1 MGNLT
6 GGGWGYLFSQLLPW
20 HGPGI
25 PSKSHS
31 TYIMH
36 QPSLIIGNGNNCST
50 WNTDCSTWNI
60 MAFCIAMI
68 WLVLG
73 VA

>member
-1 MGNLT
+1 MV
-6 GGGWGYLFSQLLPW
+6 GYLFFELLAWNAPE
-20 HGPGI
+20 
-25 PSKSHS
+25 SNFNF
-31 TYIMH
+31 IMRR
-36 QPSLIIGNGNNCST
+36 SSIILGNGIEVWA
-50 WNTDCSTWNI
+50 WNTNCSTWNI